1 MDGND
6 LNCWKC
12 TERVGLQ
19 DVQRLLW
26 ILKNKTNRRTP
37 FFTCTEHYY
46 SWKALFANFMFIK
59 GTVSAISSDIPCKDE
74 MFNSQRYP
82 WNIQQINNF
91 VSYWSFLVN
100 AKNIW

>member
-59 GTVSAISSDIPCKDE
+59 GTVSAISSDIPCKDD
-74 MFNSQRYP
+74 
-82 WNIQQINNF
+82 
-91 VSYWSFLVN
+91 N
-100 AKNIW
+100 AQFTKIPLEHSSDK